1 MPDFSDIRLLVVD
14 DESALRNLLG
24 EVLKDDGFNVRTADS
39 GEQALAL
46 FEAEPA
52 DIVLSDMSM
61 PGMSGIDLLKK
72 VKDLRGDLV
81 EFVII
86 TANATLDTA
95 IAATRHGA
103 TDYLRKPVE
112 DIGDISRL
120 ASRLAARIREKR
132 EKDKMMSGLM
142 DLARTLVAPPGDPF
156 LVRTD
161 GNIERVVVGP
171 DGIVLSKGATS
182 AAAQVALDD
191 GIEIKI
197 TRQGPDVSITTLGA
211 QGDVKLLRIDGVP
224 AKESVLHGGEHI
236 SIAGAEF
243 RFVNPRRLP
252 DGDKLLS
259 GAAKLFG
266 ADSDGVRKE
275 DGSVKLSGKLEEIGL
290 PNLLQMMNLLNK
302 SGVLTVKDDAGTSG
316 EIHLVNGEMVHAR
329 LVPVEGKKAV
339 QRMLAWQKGEFAFEA
354 KTSPP
359 ANRSIEERSQTLLL
373 DGMRLLD
380 ELKSL
385 GKSAPP
391 RTLRLA
397 VAHRPSDVTTE
408 ERQVLDAVSRFGLV
422 GTILDRSQVPDVEIL
437 RALIRFRKEGA
448 ITVVATAT
456 GT

>member
-1 MPDFSDIRLLVVD
+1 MPDFSDVRLLVVD
-14 DESALRNLLG
+14 DEAALRNLLG

-72 VKDLRGDLV
+72 VKELRGDMV

-120 ASRLAARIREKR
+120 ASRLAQRIRERR

-161 GNIERVVVGP
+161 GAIERLTVLADGLTLGP
-171 DGIVLSKGATS
+171 NAEGA
-182 AAAQVALDD
+182 AKVKLDD
-191 GIEIKI
+191 EIVVKI
-197 TRQGPDVSITTLGA
+197 TRQGPDVAIATLNA
-211 QGDVKLLRIDGVP
+211 GDLKLLRIDGVP
-224 AKESVLHGGEHI
+224 AKEAVIHGGEHI
-236 SIAGAEF
+236 SIAGADF

-259 GAAKLFG
+259 SAAKLFG
-266 ADSDGVRKE
+266 AEPDGVRKE
-275 DGSVKLSGKLEEIGL
+275 DGSVKLSGKLDEIGL

-302 SGVLTVKDDAGTSG
+302 SGVLTVKEEAGTSG
-316 EIHLVNGEMVHAR
+316 EIHIQNGEMVHAR

-339 QRMLAWQKGEFAFEA
+339 QRMLGWVKGDFAFDA
-354 KTSPP
+354 KPVAAT
-359 ANRSIEERSQTLLL
+359 RTIDERSQSLLL
-373 DGMRLLD
+373 DGMRLID
-380 ELKSL
+380 ELKAL

-397 VAHRPSDVTTE
+397 VTHRPADVTSE

-422 GTILDRSQVPDVEIL
+422 GTILDRSTVADVDIL

>member
-1 MPDFSDIRLLVVD
+1 MPDFSDVRLLVVD

-24 EVLKDDGFNVRTADS
+24 EVLTDDGFNVRTADS

-72 VKDLRGDLV
+72 VKELRGDMV

-95 IAATRHGA
+95 IAATKHGA

-120 ASRLAARIREKR
+120 ASRLAVRIRERR

-161 GNIERVVVGP
+161 GAIERLAVSAEGLILSTTA
-171 DGIVLSKGATS
+171 DG
-182 AAAQVALDD
+182 AARVALD
-191 GIEIKI
+191 GEIQVKI
-197 TRQGPDVSITTLGA
+197 TRQGPDVAIATLNA
-211 QGDVKLLRIDGVP
+211 GDQKLRRIDGTP
-224 AKESVLHGGEHI
+224 AKDAILHGGEHI
-236 SIAGAEF
+236 SLAGADF

-259 GAAKLFG
+259 SAAKLFG
-266 ADSDGVRKE
+266 AEPDGVRKE

-302 SGVLTVKDDAGTSG
+302 SGVLQVKEETGTTG
-316 EIHLVNGEMVHAR
+316 EIHIQNGEMVHAR

-339 QRMLAWQKGEFAFEA
+339 QRMLGWAKGEFAFEA
-354 KTSPP
+354 KPLAPSRT
-359 ANRSIEERSQTLLL
+359 IEERSQPILI
-373 DGMRLLD
+373 DGMRMID
-380 ELKSL
+380 ELKAL

-397 VAHRPSDVTTE
+397 VTHRPADVTSE
-408 ERQVLDAVSRFGLV
+408 EKQVLDAVSRFGLV
-422 GTILDRSQVPDVEIL
+422 GTILDRSTVSDVDIL

>member
-1 MPDFSDIRLLVVD
+1 MPDFSDVRLLVVD

-24 EVLKDDGFNVRTADS
+24 EVLKDDGFNVRTADCA
-39 GEQALAL
+39 EQALAL

-61 PGMSGIDLLKK
+61 PGMSGIDLLKR
-72 VKDLRGDLV
+72 VKALRGDMV

-95 IAATRHGA
+95 IAATKHGA

-120 ASRLAARIREKR
+120 ASRLAQRIRERR

-161 GNIERVVVGP
+161 GAIERLAVTT
-171 DGIVLSKGATS
+171 DGLILSPTADGA
-182 AAAQVALDD
+182 ARVKLDD
-191 GIEIKI
+191 EIQVKVS
-197 TRQGPDVSITTLGA
+197 RQGPDVAISTLNA
-211 QGDVKLLRIDGVP
+211 GDVKLLRIDGVP
-224 AKESVLHGGEHI
+224 AKEAVLHGGEHI
-236 SIAGAEF
+236 SLAGADF

-259 GAAKLFG
+259 SAAKLFG
-266 ADSDGVRKE
+266 AEPDGVRKE
-275 DGSVKLSGKLEEIGL
+275 DGSVKLSGKLDEIGL

-302 SGVLTVKDDAGTSG
+302 SGVLQVKEEAGTNG
-316 EIHLVNGEMVHAR
+316 EIHIQSGEMVHAR

-339 QRMLAWQKGEFAFEA
+339 QRMLAWAKGEFSFEA
-354 KTSPP
+354 KPVAPSRT
-359 ANRSIEERSQTLLL
+359 IEDRSQSILL
-373 DGMRLLD
+373 DGMRMID
-380 ELKSL
+380 ELKAL

-397 VAHRPSDVTTE
+397 VTHRPADVTSE

-422 GTILDRSQVPDVEIL
+422 GTILDRSTVPDVDIL

>member
-14 DESALRNLLG
+14 DEAALRNLLG
-24 EVLKDDGFNVRTADS
+24 EVLKDDGFNVRTADC

-52 DIVLSDMSM
+52 DLIFSDMSM

-72 VKDLRGDLV
+72 VKELRGDQI

-95 IAATRHGA
+95 IAATKYGA

-120 ASRLAARIREKR
+120 AARISVRIRERR
-132 EKDKMMSGLM
+132 EKDKMVSGLM

-161 GNIERVVVGP
+161 GVIERMVVPPEG
-171 DGIVLSKGATS
+171 LSLSRNAPGAL
-182 AAAQVALDD
+182 AVPVDE
-191 GIEIKI
+191 EIQIKV
-197 TRQGPDVSITTLGA
+197 TRQGPDVTISTLNA
-211 QGDVKLLRIDGVP
+211 GDVKLLRIDGVP
-224 AKESVLHGGEHI
+224 AKEAVLHGGEHL
-236 SIAGAEF
+236 SIAGADF

-259 GAAKLFG
+259 SAAKLFG
-266 ADSDGVRKE
+266 AEPDGVKKE
-275 DGSVKLSGKLEEIGL
+275 GGTIKLSGRLEEIGL

-302 SGVLTVKDDAGTSG
+302 GGVLQVKDEGGTGG
-316 EIHLVNGEMVHAR
+316 EIHLQNGEIVHAR

-339 QRMLAWQKGEFAFEA
+339 QRMLGWAKGEFAFEA
-354 KTSPP
+354 RDIESRRTV
-359 ANRSIEERSQTLLL
+359 EERTHSILL
-373 DGMRLLD
+373 DGLRLLD
-380 ELKSL
+380 ETRAL

-397 VAHRPSDVTTE
+397 VTHRPADLTPE
-408 ERQVLDAVSRFGLV
+408 ERQVLDAVSRFGVV
-422 GTILDRSQVPDVEIL
+422 GTILDRSPVADVDIL

>member
-1 MPDFSDIRLLVVD
+1 MPDFSDVRLLVVD

-72 VKDLRGDLV
+72 VKELRGDMV

-95 IAATRHGA
+95 IAATKHGA

-120 ASRLAARIREKR
+120 ASRLAQRIRERR

-161 GNIERVVVGP
+161 GAIERLAVTA
-171 DGIVLSKGATS
+171 DGLILSPTADGAARVTLEGDI
-182 AAAQVALDD
+182 QV
-191 GIEIKI
+191 KV
-197 TRQGPDVSITTLGA
+197 TRQGPDVAISTLNAGE
-211 QGDVKLLRIDGVP
+211 QKLLRIDGTP
-224 AKESVLHGGEHI
+224 AKEAVLHGGEHI
-236 SIAGAEF
+236 SLAGADF

-259 GAAKLFG
+259 SAARLFG
-266 ADSDGVRKE
+266 AEPDGVRKE
-275 DGSVKLSGKLEEIGL
+275 DGSVKLSGKLDEIGL

-302 SGVLTVKDDAGTSG
+302 SGVLQVKEETGAAG
-316 EIHLVNGEMVHAR
+316 EIHIQSGEMVHAR

-339 QRMLAWQKGEFAFEA
+339 QRMLAWGKGEFSFEA
-354 KTSPP
+354 KPVAPSRT
-359 ANRSIEERSQTLLL
+359 IEERSQSILL
-373 DGMRLLD
+373 DGMRMID
-380 ELKSL
+380 ELKAL

-397 VAHRPSDVTTE
+397 VTHRPADVTSE
-408 ERQVLDAVSRFGLV
+408 EKQVLDAVSRFGLV
-422 GTILDRSQVPDVEIL
+422 GTILDRSTVADVDIL